1 LAVMWNIRYRVWLRE
16 KGGAPVCI
24 SVYGAL
30 VKDEKGNTLYY
41 HGTVLDVTERVKAQ
55 EAFW

>member
-1 LAVMWNIRYRVWLRE
+1 MWNIRYRVWLRE